1 MRNKIRYIR
10 LIGLIFVLIVG
21 SSLTFAQNKSK
32 RKSAKKPLVEVVSIV
47 TDEKGN
53 PLKNV
58 SIICG
63 EGAVVL
69 YTDAKGRF
77 QTKVENDATV
87 MVEALGYEDKVYK
100 LTGSNIVPEKI
111 VLKKEPL
118 FLTEESLVNR
128 ADGGKTYK
136 GNEVGATSVLEN
148 GQFGTFPDLTLTNM
162 LQGKMLG
169 LQVRSTVSGLGNN
182 TPDLFIRGQ
191 HGMSENT
198 AIVIIDGVE
207 RPAAD
212 LIPEEIER
220 IELLKDATAKI
231 LYGARA
237 ANGVLWVTTRRGK
250 ANRRIYNATA
260 EAGVVQMTR
269 TPDFLNSYQY
279 ANLYNEARAND
290 GLTPYYNQK
299 QLEGYK
305 NSKGANDLLY
315 PNVDLYDQ
323 LLNKNANYR
332 KVSFDMTGG
341 TDRVRYALIAGYV
354 GGSGFEDVTYTPQLH
369 RLTLRGN
376 LDFNVTDFLTISADV
391 AGRMEM
397 RKWGQLDCGQVFT
410 ALSTHRP
417 NEYPLTMSPE
427 ETGLASS
434 DGIPL
439 FGASLLRPMNAYA
452 ETMYGGY
459 TDERYTRSQ
468 TNIGLKFD
476 LDMLT
481 KGLKAGAFLS
491 FDNYDYLQLSLSKVY
506 PTYAI
511 KTYRNFAG
519 EEQIMYTQMKK
530 TDVATSQSR
539 KSTTL
544 QQTLGWNAFA
554 AYENTFNQKH
564 DVSARLTYM
573 YSKTTNQGVTQDI
586 INANYALRLN
596 YMYDRRYAVEADMAL
611 MGSNRFKSG
620 NKYFFSTAGG
630 LAWILSNED
639 FLKDNEYVNFLKL
652 KTSAGILGYDRSTE
666 HLLYERAWSQDGSF
680 RFGTTNN
687 GATAY
692 YSTFVRAGNP
702 NLKWEKAAE
711 WNIGVEGLFLNNRLY
726 TEMNYFREKH
736 TDIIGSVDASYG
748 DYTGNFTYQDNMGS
762 VLNHG
767 IEGMFTWSD
776 RINDWSYSVGA
787 NFVWSKNKVLKWNQV
802 KHGEEYRY
810 TVGRSTDAMMGLV
823 AEGLFGKDVAIN
835 GHAPQTFADY
845 QEGDIAYKDLN
856 GDKIIDGRDVKELGN
871 SFPRTTLGIDF
882 NVSYKGW
889 GLYLQGYSELGVH
902 TWATNAYYWN
912 NGEGKY
918 SKLAL
923 DRYHPANNPT
933 GSYPRLTTTAGENN
947 FRNSSF
953 WLKNTSFFRMKNVE
967 LSYTFNQF
975 SPSSVVKKM
984 KVFARG
990 ANLFVLSS
998 VKDLDPE
1005 LLNAGVTNYPVTRTF
1020 TGGVSFVF

>member
-1 MRNKIRYIR
+1 
-10 LIGLIFVLIVG
+10 
-21 SSLTFAQNKSK
+21 
-32 RKSAKKPLVEVVSIV
+32 
-47 TDEKGN
+47 
-53 PLKNV
+53 
-58 SIICG
+58 
-63 EGAVVL
+63 
-69 YTDAKGRF
+69 
-77 QTKVENDATV
+77 
-87 MVEALGYEDKVYK
+87 
-100 LTGSNIVPEKI
+100 
-111 VLKKEPL
+111 
-118 FLTEESLVNR
+118 
-128 ADGGKTYK
+128 
-136 GNEVGATSVLEN
+136 
-148 GQFGTFPDLTLTNM
+148 
-162 LQGKMLG
+162 
-169 LQVRSTVSGLGNN
+169 
-182 TPDLFIRGQ
+182 
-191 HGMSENT
+191 
-198 AIVIIDGVE
+198 
-207 RPAAD
+207 
-212 LIPEEIER
+212 
-220 IELLKDATAKI
+220 
-231 LYGARA
+231 
-237 ANGVLWVTTRRGK
+237 
-250 ANRRIYNATA
+250 
-260 EAGVVQMTR
+260 
-269 TPDFLNSYQY
+269 
-279 ANLYNEARAND
+279 
-290 GLTPYYNQK
+290 
-299 QLEGYK
+299 
-305 NSKGANDLLY
+305 
-315 PNVDLYDQ
+315 
-323 LLNKNANYR
+323 
-332 KVSFDMTGG
+332 
-341 TDRVRYALIAGYV
+341 
-354 GGSGFEDVTYTPQLH
+354 
-369 RLTLRGN
+369 
-376 LDFNVTDFLTISADV
+376 
-391 AGRMEM
+391 MEM

-620 NKYFFSTAGG
+620 DKYFFSAAGG

-726 TEMNYFREKH
+726 TEINYFREKH

-776 RINDWSYSVGA
+776 RINDWAYSVGA

-810 TVGRSTDAMMGLV
+810 TCL
-823 AEGLFGKDVAIN
+823 
-835 GHAPQTFADY
+835 
-845 QEGDIAYKDLN
+845 
-856 GDKIIDGRDVKELGN
+856 
-871 SFPRTTLGIDF
+871 
-882 NVSYKGW
+882 
-889 GLYLQGYSELGVH
+889 LY
-902 TWATNAYYWN
+902 T
-912 NGEGKY
+912 
-918 SKLAL
+918 
-923 DRYHPANNPT
+923 
-933 GSYPRLTTTAGENN
+933 
-947 FRNSSF
+947 
-953 WLKNTSFFRMKNVE
+953 
-967 LSYTFNQF
+967 
-975 SPSSVVKKM
+975 SPSPRD
-984 KVFARG
+984 RG
-990 ANLFVLSS
+990 
-998 VKDLDPE
+998 
-1005 LLNAGVTNYPVTRTF
+1005 
-1020 TGGVSFVF
+1020 

>member
-47 TDEKGN
+47 TDEKGS

-586 INANYALRLN
+586 I
-596 YMYDRRYAVEADMAL
+596 
-611 MGSNRFKSG
+611 
-620 NKYFFSTAGG
+620 
-630 LAWILSNED
+630 
-639 FLKDNEYVNFLKL
+639 
-652 KTSAGILGYDRSTE
+652 
-666 HLLYERAWSQDGSF
+666 
-680 RFGTTNN
+680 TTNN

-726 TEMNYFREKH
+726 TEINYFREKH

>member
-1 MRNKIRYIR
+1 
-10 LIGLIFVLIVG
+10 
-21 SSLTFAQNKSK
+21 
-32 RKSAKKPLVEVVSIV
+32 
-47 TDEKGN
+47 
-53 PLKNV
+53 
-58 SIICG
+58 
-63 EGAVVL
+63 
-69 YTDAKGRF
+69 
-77 QTKVENDATV
+77 

-269 TPDFLNSYQY
+269 
-279 ANLYNEARAND
+279 
-290 GLTPYYNQK
+290 
-299 QLEGYK
+299 
-305 NSKGANDLLY
+305 
-315 PNVDLYDQ
+315 
-323 LLNKNANYR
+323 
-332 KVSFDMTGG
+332 
-341 TDRVRYALIAGYV
+341 
-354 GGSGFEDVTYTPQLH
+354 TPQLH

-620 NKYFFSTAGG
+620 NKYFFSAAGG

-726 TEMNYFREKH
+726 TEINYFREKH
-736 TDIIGSVDASYG
+736 TDIIGSVDTSYG

>member
-1 MRNKIRYIR
+1 
-10 LIGLIFVLIVG
+10 
-21 SSLTFAQNKSK
+21 
-32 RKSAKKPLVEVVSIV
+32 
-47 TDEKGN
+47 
-53 PLKNV
+53 
-58 SIICG
+58 
-63 EGAVVL
+63 
-69 YTDAKGRF
+69 
-77 QTKVENDATV
+77 
-87 MVEALGYEDKVYK
+87 
-100 LTGSNIVPEKI
+100 
-111 VLKKEPL
+111 
-118 FLTEESLVNR
+118 
-128 ADGGKTYK
+128 
-136 GNEVGATSVLEN
+136 
-148 GQFGTFPDLTLTNM
+148 
-162 LQGKMLG
+162 
-169 LQVRSTVSGLGNN
+169 
-182 TPDLFIRGQ
+182 
-191 HGMSENT
+191 
-198 AIVIIDGVE
+198 
-207 RPAAD
+207 
-212 LIPEEIER
+212 
-220 IELLKDATAKI
+220 
-231 LYGARA
+231 
-237 ANGVLWVTTRRGK
+237 
-250 ANRRIYNATA
+250 
-260 EAGVVQMTR
+260 
-269 TPDFLNSYQY
+269 
-279 ANLYNEARAND
+279 
-290 GLTPYYNQK
+290 
-299 QLEGYK
+299 
-305 NSKGANDLLY
+305 
-315 PNVDLYDQ
+315 
-323 LLNKNANYR
+323 
-332 KVSFDMTGG
+332 
-341 TDRVRYALIAGYV
+341 
-354 GGSGFEDVTYTPQLH
+354 
-369 RLTLRGN
+369 
-376 LDFNVTDFLTISADV
+376 
-391 AGRMEM
+391 
-397 RKWGQLDCGQVFT
+397 
-410 ALSTHRP
+410 
-417 NEYPLTMSPE
+417 
-427 ETGLASS
+427 
-434 DGIPL
+434 
-439 FGASLLRPMNAYA
+439 
-452 ETMYGGY
+452 
-459 TDERYTRSQ
+459 
-468 TNIGLKFD
+468 
-476 LDMLT
+476 
-481 KGLKAGAFLS
+481 
-491 FDNYDYLQLSLSKVY
+491 
-506 PTYAI
+506 
-511 KTYRNFAG
+511 
-519 EEQIMYTQMKK
+519 
-530 TDVATSQSR
+530 
-539 KSTTL
+539 
-544 QQTLGWNAFA
+544 
-554 AYENTFNQKH
+554 
-564 DVSARLTYM
+564 
-573 YSKTTNQGVTQDI
+573 
-586 INANYALRLN
+586 
-596 YMYDRRYAVEADMAL
+596 
-611 MGSNRFKSG
+611 
-620 NKYFFSTAGG
+620 
-630 LAWILSNED
+630 
-639 FLKDNEYVNFLKL
+639 
-652 KTSAGILGYDRSTE
+652 
-666 HLLYERAWSQDGSF
+666 
-680 RFGTTNN
+680 FGTTNN

-726 TEMNYFREKH
+726 TEINYFREKH

>member
-47 TDEKGN
+47 TDEKGS

-269 TPDFLNSYQY
+269 
-279 ANLYNEARAND
+279 
-290 GLTPYYNQK
+290 
-299 QLEGYK
+299 
-305 NSKGANDLLY
+305 
-315 PNVDLYDQ
+315 
-323 LLNKNANYR
+323 
-332 KVSFDMTGG
+332 
-341 TDRVRYALIAGYV
+341 
-354 GGSGFEDVTYTPQLH
+354 TPQLH

-620 NKYFFSTAGG
+620 NKYFFSAAGG

-726 TEMNYFREKH
+726 TEINYFREKH
-736 TDIIGSVDASYG
+736 TDIIGSVDTSYG